1 MKRLLLIVA
10 LILMP
15 AALFA
20 EVADRD
26 VLLTADGTLFTI
38 ESKTATE
45 GDSNRSLQLTVAQ
58 ANKST
63 VTTIPETLTGTNWRP
78 ALTYEP
84 ESKTLFVFWIGQVN
98 GMSSKLLSASYR
110 DGKWSAA
117 VSIDDQPYTYR
128 YNLKVA
134 ITRHVSTLQ
143 PDGSWADAP
152 ALLVHAVWWE
162 DAGGNREKARYA
174 LFTIENSRVINSEIH
189 DLLGLAQLPDM
200 AYQVDQNFNAEILRH
215 PAIIE
220 GTSSVDVVFGD
231 TDRMSL
237 TRITLKPIA
246 DGRIHIPIT
255 VRGGRPFP
263 PPQSFSANW
272 TGHISTI
279 GSGPDLVM
287 YNTTREATSYV
298 MYSNGKWSGVRTL
311 PLSENFSADAAAA
324 ALYRMLSAQ
333 Q

>member
-1 MKRLLLIVA
+1 MKRLLLILA
-10 LILMP
+10 LALVP

-20 EVADRD
+20 QVADRD
-26 VLLTADGTLFTI
+26 VLLTSDGTLYTI
-38 ESKTATE
+38 ESKAANE
-45 GDSNRSLQLTVAQ
+45 GDSKRSLELTIAQ
-58 ANKST
+58 GNKSAT
-63 VTTIPETLTGTNWRP
+63 TTIPETLTGTNWRP

-84 ESKTLFVFWIGQVN
+84 DSKTVFVFWIGQVN
-98 GMSSKLLSASYR
+98 GMSSKLLFASYR
-110 DGKWSAA
+110 DGKWSPA
-117 VSIDDQPYTYR
+117 VSIDDQAYTYR
-128 YNLKVA
+128 YNLKIA

-162 DAGGNREKARYA
+162 DAGGNSEKARYA
-174 LFTIENSRVINSEIH
+174 LLPIENSRVTNPEIH
-189 DLLGLAQLPDM
+189 DLLGLAQIPDM
-200 AYQVDQNFNAEILRH
+200 AYAVDTKFNSEILRH

-220 GTSSVDVVFGD
+220 GTNSVDVIFGD
-231 TDRMSL
+231 TDRMSM

-246 DGRIHIPIT
+246 DGRIHIPIG
-255 VRGGRPFP
+255 VRGGRPFQ
-263 PPQSFSANW
+263 PPQNFSANW
-272 TGHISTI
+272 TGRISTI

-298 MYSNGKWSGVRTL
+298 MYSNGTWSDVRTL

-324 ALYRMLSAQ
+324 ALYRMLTAQ